1 VSGVP
6 KWLTWA
12 GVAAILLAIALPPA
26 WYDPLPQRE
35 VLPPPPFSGML
46 LLRIAIALQGALLLW
61 FGLRRWRFVPTEAR
75 DCVQFHPAPEAEDRT
90 PRVVWWVLG
99 GITLLGL
106 VLRLIAIDSDLWL
119 DELSPILDYRDASV
133 WQVFISYISSN
144 NHLLYTVLEKL
155 SVLLFGEREWAL
167 RLPAVIFGTAAIPV
181 LYWVARKLMPRYA
194 SLGAAL
200 LLAVSYH
207 HILFSQ
213 NARGYTAYVLFSLLS
228 TGLLVDGLERDRS
241 RTWALYIASM
251 AMNFASVLISGFV
264 FLSHLLVGG
273 GALWEV
279 ARRGGPPMPLLR
291 RLVGVFVITG
301 SLGFLLYAAVLPQ
314 VYVYT
319 RVVYADLS
327 TGFSPFSREFVAEIA
342 RGLSA
347 GFGPGLLLGALP
359 FLAIGGIGYA
369 VLLRRNWALILA
381 LTFPGI
387 IQAALLAIRGLALSP
402 RFFILALPLAILVAA
417 EGVVVVAEFAARLL
431 RRDSSFAVRTAFVL
445 TMGVAVGSMSALPRY
460 YAIPKQAYRS
470 SIEYVERVRQ
480 PDDLVIVIHIAESGY
495 RYYGERYHLR
505 EGQDYFYV
513 RSVAALDDVLAQN
526 PGRRAWLVTT
536 FPRALRLSLPDLD
549 ARIRRDWVVAREFPA
564 TIGDGALTVWQQAR
578 S

>member
-1 VSGVP
+1 MH
-6 KWLTWA
+6 KWLTWG
-12 GVAAILLAIALPPA
+12 GVAVILLAIALPRA
-26 WYDPLPQRE
+26 WWDPLPQRE
-35 VLPPPPFSGML
+35 ALPPPPFSGMV
-46 LLRIAIALQGALLLW
+46 LLRIAIALQGVLLLR
-61 FGLRRWRFVPTEAR
+61 FGLRRWRFVQMQAR
-75 DCVQFHPAPEAEDRT
+75 DSVQLRPAREAEDRA

-106 VLRLIAIDSDLWL
+106 ALRLIAIDSDLWL
-119 DELSPILDYRDASV
+119 DELSPILDYRHASL

-155 SVLLFGEREWAL
+155 VASVFGEREWAL
-167 RLPAVIFGTAAIPV
+167 RLPAVIFGTATIPV

-241 RTWALYIASM
+241 RTWALYVVSM

-264 FLSHLLVGG
+264 FLSHLLVAAA
-273 GALWEV
+273 ALWEV
-279 ARRGGPPMPLLR
+279 ARRGGSPVPLLR
-291 RLVGVFVITG
+291 RLAGVFMITG

-319 RVVYADLS
+319 RVVYADPS

-347 GFGPGLLLGALP
+347 GFGPGLLLGAIP

-381 LTFPGI
+381 LTFPGV
-387 IQAALLAIRGLALSP
+387 IQAALLAIRGLAFSP
-402 RFFILALPLAILVAA
+402 RFFILALPLAILVAV

-431 RRDSSFAVRTAFVL
+431 RRDSRFAVRTAFIL
-445 TMGVAVGSMSALPRY
+445 TMGVAVSSMAALPRY

-470 SIEYVERVRQ
+470 SIEYVEAARQ
-480 PDDLVIVIHIAESGY
+480 GDDLVIVIHVAESGY

-513 RSVAALDDVLAQN
+513 RSVATLDDVLARN

-536 FPRALRLSLPDLD
+536 FPRALRLSLPDLE
-549 ARIRRDWVVAREFPA
+549 ARIRRDWAVAREFPA
-564 TIGDGALTVWQQAR
+564 TIGDGALTVWQQTR

>member
-1 VSGVP
+1 MSGAH
-6 KWLTWA
+6 KWLAWA
-12 GVAAILLAIALPPA
+12 GVGATLLAIALPEA

-35 VLPPPPFSGML
+35 ALPPPPFSGLM
-46 LLRIAIALQGALLLW
+46 LLRIAIALQAALLLW
-61 FGLRRWRFVPTEAR
+61 FGLRRWGFVPAQAR
-75 DCVQFHPAPEAEDRT
+75 DSLQPRPAPQAEDRT
-90 PRVVWWVLG
+90 PRRIWWLLG

-106 VLRLIAIDSDLWL
+106 GLRVIAIDNDLWL
-119 DELSPILDYRDASV
+119 DELSPMLDYRRASV

-155 SVLLFGEREWAL
+155 SVLVFGEREWAL
-167 RLPAVIFGTAAIPV
+167 RLPAVVFGTATIPV

-213 NARGYTAYVLFSLLS
+213 NARGYTAYVLFSLLA
-228 TGLLVDGLERDRS
+228 TGWLVDGLQRDRG
-241 RTWALYIASM
+241 RTWVLYVASM

-264 FLSHLLVGG
+264 FFSHLLVAGA
-273 GALWEV
+273 ALWQV
-279 ARRGGPPMPLLR
+279 RLRGGSPAPLFR
-291 RLVGVFVITG
+291 RLIGVFTITG
-301 SLGFLLYAAVLPQ
+301 LLGFLLYAAVLPQ

-319 RVVYADLS
+319 VFVYADPS
-327 TGFSPFSREFVAEIA
+327 AGFSPFSREFVAEIA

-347 GFGPGLLLGALP
+347 GFGPGLLLGAIP
-359 FLAIGGIGYA
+359 FLAIAGIGYV

-387 IQAALLAIRGLALSP
+387 IQAALLAIRGLAFSP
-402 RFFILALPLAILVAA
+402 RFFILALPLAVLVAVQGVIFIA
-417 EGVVVVAEFAARLL
+417 ELGARVL
-431 RRDSSFAVRTAFVL
+431 RRDASFSVRVTVLLTVVLSAVSL
-445 TMGVAVGSMSALPRY
+445 SALPHY
-460 YAIPKQAYRS
+460 YATPKQAYRS
-470 SIEYVERVRQ
+470 SIEYVEAARQ
-480 PDDLVIVIHIAESGY
+480 PDELVIVIHIAELGY

-505 EGQDYFYV
+505 EGKDYFYV

-549 ARIRRDWVVAREFPA
+549 ARIRRDWVAVREFPA
-564 TIGDGALTVWQQAR
+564 TIGDGALTVWRQA
-578 S
+578 SS

>member
-1 VSGVP
+1 VSWGH
-6 KWLTWA
+6 KWLAWA
-12 GVAAILLAIALPPA
+12 GVGAILLAIALPQV
-26 WYDPLPQRE
+26 WYNPLPQRE

-61 FGLRRWRFVPTEAR
+61 FGLRRWRFVAIQATEG
-75 DCVQFHPAPEAEDRT
+75 FPHSSESEAEDWE
-90 PRVVWWVLG
+90 PRLVCWLLA
-99 GITLLGL
+99 GISLLGL
-106 VLRLIAIDSDLWL
+106 VLRLIAVDSDLWL
-119 DELSPILDYRDASV
+119 DELSPILDYRHASV

-155 SVLLFGEREWAL
+155 LVLLFGEREWAL
-167 RLPAVIFGTAAIPV
+167 RLPAVIFGTATIPV
-181 LYWVARKLMPRYA
+181 LYWVGRKLMPRYA

-241 RTWALYIASM
+241 RTWALYVVSM

-264 FLSHLLVGG
+264 FLSHLLVAGA
-273 GALWEV
+273 ALWQV
-279 ARRGGPPMPLLR
+279 ARRGGSPVPLLR

-301 SLGFLLYAAVLPQ
+301 SLGFLLYAAILPQ

-319 RVVYADLS
+319 RVVYADPS
-327 TGFSPFSREFVAEIA
+327 AGFSPFSGEFVAEIA

-347 GFGPGLLLGALP
+347 GFGPGLLLGAIP
-359 FLAIGGIGYA
+359 FLVIAVIGFV

-381 LTFPGI
+381 LTLPGV
-387 IQAALLAIRGLALSP
+387 IQATLLAIRGLAFSP
-402 RFFILALPLAILVAA
+402 RFFILALPLAILVAV

-431 RRDSSFAVRTAFVL
+431 RRDSRFAVRAAFIL
-445 TMGVAVGSMSALPRY
+445 TVGVAVTSMSALPRY

-480 PDDLVIVIHIAESGY
+480 PDDLVIVIYIAESGY
-495 RYYGERYHLR
+495 RYYGERYRLR

-513 RSVAALDDVLAQN
+513 RSVAVLDDVLAQN
-526 PGRRAWLVTT
+526 PGRQAWLVTT